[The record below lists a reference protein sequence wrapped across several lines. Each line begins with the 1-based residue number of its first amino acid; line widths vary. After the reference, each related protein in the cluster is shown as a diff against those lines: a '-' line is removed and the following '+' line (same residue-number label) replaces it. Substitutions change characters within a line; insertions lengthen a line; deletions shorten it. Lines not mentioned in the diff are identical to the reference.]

1 MKNNLTDEQKDELKK
16 IENKINELKSH
27 RGMWA
32 KAGGVGG
39 RMALQAMSEIELLE
53 IKRDDI
59 INGTNKYEILLKEK
73 EIKSLKLLREEAT
86 FLKRRKY
93 SKQIKQSEE
102 ELENLKTKR

>member
-1 MKNNLTDEQKDELKK
+1 MKNNLTDEQKEEK
-16 IENKINELKSH
+16 KINELKSQ

-39 RMALQAMSEIELLE
+39 RMALQAMSEIKLLE

-59 INGTNKYEILLKEK
+59 IYGTHRYEVCLKEK
-73 EIKSLKLLREEAT
+73 EIKSLKLLREQAT